1 MNKRQAQGTAILGGA
16 GAAAGAI
23 GGNALGKVVEPLKE
37 VKTPDMS
44 WGIHNHDGTVSHFVN
59 TEVLN
64 QGVHD
69 AVVNSST
76 LTGAAI
82 MGAAGVAAG
91 LYLTHKN
98 RNLGRQF
105 DGR

>member
-1 MNKRQAQGTAILGGA
+1 MNKRNVQGTAILGGV

-23 GGNALGKVVEPLKE
+23 GGNVLGKAVEPLKE
-37 VKTPDMS
+37 LRTTDMS
-44 WGIHNHDGTVSHFVN
+44 WGMQNHDGTVSHFVN

-69 AVVNSST
+69 AVVGAST

-105 DGR
+105 K